1 MPSFF
6 EKLKKM
12 LGFYPRPYYYKM
24 EPATEEPVKVEY
36 TPEPAPVAP
45 TPEPQPQAEEPAV
58 DSKYDGIDLA
68 AMTKVELRAFAAER
82 SIPVNTRMSK
92 QELIDRINEAL

>member
-36 TPEPAPVAP
+36 TSEPVPVAP
-45 TPEPQPQAEEPAV
+45 APEPQPQAEEPAV
-58 DSKYDGIDLA
+58 DTKADGIDLA

-92 QELIDRINEAL
+92 QQLIDAINEAL

>member
-12 LGFYPRPYYYKM
+12 LGFYPRPSYYKM
-24 EPATEEPVKVEY
+24 EPFTGEPVKVEY

-45 TPEPQPQAEEPAV
+45 TPEPQAQAEEPAV
-58 DSKYDGIDLA
+58 DTKADGIDLA

-92 QELIDRINEAL
+92 QQLIDTINEAL

>member
-24 EPATEEPVKVEY
+24 EPSTEEPVKVEY

-45 TPEPQPQAEEPAV
+45 TPEPQAQAEEPAV
-58 DSKYDGIDLA
+58 DTKADGIDLA

-92 QELIDRINEAL
+92 QQLIDTINEAL

>member
-12 LGFYPRPYYYKM
+12 FGFYPRPYYYKM
-24 EPATEEPVKVEY
+24 AKGAEEPTKVEY

-45 TPEPQPQAEEPAV
+45 EPEPQPTAEEPAV
-58 DSKYDGIDLA
+58 DTKADGIDLA

-82 SIPVNTRMSK
+82 NIPVNTRMSK
-92 QELIDRINEAL
+92 QQLIDAINEAL

>member
-36 TPEPAPVAP
+36 TSEPAPVAP

-58 DSKYDGIDLA
+58 DTKADGIDLA

-92 QELIDRINEAL
+92 QQLIDAINEAL

>member
-24 EPATEEPVKVEY
+24 EPATEEPIKVEY
-36 TPEPAPVAP
+36 TPEPAPAAP
-45 TPEPQPQAEEPAV
+45 APESQPQAEEPAV
-58 DSKYDGIDLA
+58 DTKADGIDLA
-68 AMTKVELRAFAAER
+68 AMTKIELRAFAAER
-82 SIPVNTRMSK
+82 SISVNTRMSK
-92 QELIDRINEAL
+92 QQLIDAINEAL